1 MNDDKIL
8 IEALRRL
15 AVQTGPIA
23 CLDCGYAHNYGIH
36 GCALVRA
43 AIERLEEL
51 TASPWISVNDRLPE
65 DEQEVLVLANGRPQ
79 KNIELINACELATFY
94 AGEGWLLEAYPEW
107 ENPQVTYWMPL
118 PEPPTIE

>member
-1 MNDDKIL
+1 MNDDKSL
-8 IEALRRL
+8 IETLRRL
-15 AVQTGPIA
+15 AVQTGAIA
-23 CLDCGYAHNYGIH
+23 CLGCGIH

-51 TASPWISVNDRLPE
+51 TASPWISVNDMLPE
-65 DEQEVLVLANGRPQ
+65 DEQDVLVIVSGRPREH
-79 KNIELINACELATFY
+79 IELINACELATFY
-94 AGEGWLLEAYPEW
+94 VGEGWFFEAYPDW